1 MGDVVW
7 SGPGGSGRCTESNF
21 LSDISS
27 NHTRALGSADAYANE
42 VANWLTDIAAYLGS
56 DAPANIAAYLGSD
69 TPANIAAQ
77 SPSDARADDDT
88 AAYLPP
94 KFVAHNHPNA
104 FRGFAGTFTTTSPFA
119 DASADYCPLREAD
132 AETDAVTNA
141 ETDAVA
147 NAETDAVAIASTN
160 RRADFVTVIGA
171 HFAPVTSAVAFTD
184 IRAKSTAIAGA
195 NLGAH
200 FDPVASA
207 VD

>member
-27 NHTRALGSADAYANE
+27 NHTRALGFAYAYANE

-56 DAPANIAAYLGSD
+56 DA
-69 TPANIAAQ
+69 PANIAAQ

-184 IRAKSTAIAGA
+184 VGAKSTAIAGA

-207 VD
+207 VG